1 MKESNPVLKR
11 ILLTVNLDD
20 ASLAMAKQVAEL
32 AKDHGA
38 ALLLLHVADTAFSG
52 FFCTESFIA
61 KINHK
66 NALLKTWQRSLQVVY
81 GIQVSIEV
89 CYGNRATCILSAAR
103 EKNADLVALTRPP
116 ARKWWA
122 GFKRDPVETVMRRSP
137 CQVMTLFSEAPSTS
151 EWKNIVIPVIGF
163 IPEIRIKTI
172 YRIARN
178 SQVKIHLVTLDNT
191 GAGQSSPEFSFIMD
205 TLKILKSAGN
215 IQVECSCIKRSAN
228 PEQSFVQYADKIQA
242 DVLMTSKRIPQSGW
256 QAFRR
261 GMLRPFQ
268 KLNANGLKQY
278 INLRSDTAGFSAVQE
293 GA

>member
-122 GFKRDPVETVMRRSP
+122 GLKRDPVETVMRPQPLPGNDAFFGSAQYQRMEKH
-137 CQVMTLFSEAPSTS
+137 C
-151 EWKNIVIPVIGF
+151 
-163 IPEIRIKTI
+163 
-172 YRIARN
+172 
-178 SQVKIHLVTLDNT
+178 DT
-191 GAGQSSPEFSFIMD
+191 GNRLHS
-205 TLKILKSAGN
+205 
-215 IQVECSCIKRSAN
+215 
-228 PEQSFVQYADKIQA
+228 
-242 DVLMTSKRIPQSGW
+242 
-256 QAFRR
+256 
-261 GMLRPFQ
+261 
-268 KLNANGLKQY
+268 
-278 INLRSDTAGFSAVQE
+278 
-293 GA
+293 